1 MARTTDFSSERS
13 AGTSPRPRRS
23 DTDASDSLDS
33 TASSPSSKPRGK
45 SHSEDMEW
53 RHAAIFGA
61 GIALGAMIGAGAAL
75 LFAPQSGEET
85 RELISERAHQFGG
98 RIGDRIDDA
107 RGDLGWYLR
116 RGRRKMRRGAE
127 RGRWAGQDLA
137 DRVRK
142 GW

>member
-1 MARTTDFSSERS
+1 MARTTEYSGTRS
-13 AGTSPRPRRS
+13 AGTPRPRKT
-23 DTDASDSLDS
+23 DTDVSDSLDS
-33 TASSPSSKPRGK
+33 VASSKVRGK
-45 SHSEDMEW
+45 SYSDDMQW

-85 RELISERAHQFGG
+85 RELISERAQRFGG
-98 RIGDRIDDA
+98 RIGERMDDA

-116 RGRRKMRRGAE
+116 RGRRKLRRGAE
-127 RGRWAGQDLA
+127 RGRWAGQDVA

>member
-1 MARTTDFSSERS
+1 MARTTEFSGTRS
-13 AGTSPRPRRS
+13 AGTPRPRKS
-23 DTDASDSLDS
+23 DTDAGDPLDS
-33 TASSPSSKPRGK
+33 VASSKARGK
-45 SHSEDMEW
+45 SYSDDMQW

-85 RELISERAHQFGG
+85 RELISERAQRFGG
-98 RIGDRIDDA
+98 RIGERIDDA

-116 RGRRKMRRGAE
+116 RGRRKLRRGAE
-127 RGRWAGQDLA
+127 RGRWAGQDMA
-137 DRVRK
+137 DRIRK

>member
-1 MARTTDFSSERS
+1 M
-13 AGTSPRPRRS
+13 
-23 DTDASDSLDS
+23 DASDSLDS
-33 TASSPSSKPRGK
+33 TASSPASKPRGK
-45 SHSEDMEW
+45 SYSDDMEW

-75 LFAPQSGEET
+75 LFAPQSGDET
-85 RELISERAHQFGG
+85 RELISERARQFGG

>member
-1 MARTTDFSSERS
+1 MKHMA
-13 AGTSPRPRRS
+13 
-23 DTDASDSLDS
+23 L
-33 TASSPSSKPRGK
+33 
-45 SHSEDMEW
+45 
-53 RHAAIFGA
+53 FGA

-85 RELISERAHQFGG
+85 RELISDRARGFGS

-107 RGDLGWYLR
+107 RGDLGWYMR

>member
-1 MARTTDFSSERS
+1 MARTTEYSGTRS
-13 AGTSPRPRRS
+13 AGTPRPRKS

-33 TASSPSSKPRGK
+33 VESSKARGK
-45 SHSEDMEW
+45 SYSDDMQW

-75 LFAPQSGEET
+75 LLAPQSGEET
-85 RELISERAHQFGG
+85 RELSSERAQRLGG
-98 RIGDRIDDA
+98 RSGERIDDA

-127 RGRWAGQDLA
+127 RGRWAGQDVA

>member
-1 MARTTDFSSERS
+1 MARTTEFSSVRS
-13 AGTSPRPRRS
+13 AGTTPRARQA
-23 DTDASDSLDS
+23 DADANESLDS
-33 TASSPSSKPRGK
+33 GASSKPRGK
-45 SHSEDMEW
+45 SYSESMEIK
-53 RHAAIFGA
+53 HAAIFGA
-61 GIALGAMIGAGAAL
+61 GIAIGALIGAGAAL

-85 RELISERAHQFGG
+85 RELIGERARGFGS

-107 RGDLGWYLR
+107 RGDLGWYMK
-116 RGRRKMRRGAE
+116 RGRRKMHRGAE

>member
-1 MARTTDFSSERS
+1 MARTTEFSGTRS
-13 AGTSPRPRRS
+13 AGTPRPRKT
-23 DTDASDSLDS
+23 DTDASDALDS
-33 TASSPSSKPRGK
+33 VASTRVSGK
-45 SHSEDMEW
+45 SYSDDMQW

-85 RELISERAHQFGG
+85 RDLISERAQRFGG
-98 RIGDRIDDA
+98 RIGERIDDA

-127 RGRWAGQDLA
+127 RGRWAGQDMA

>member
-1 MARTTDFSSERS
+1 MARTTEFSGTRS
-13 AGTSPRPRRS
+13 AGTPRPRKT

-33 TASSPSSKPRGK
+33 VASSRVSGK
-45 SHSEDMEW
+45 SYSDDMQW

-85 RELISERAHQFGG
+85 RELISERAQRMGG
-98 RIGDRIDDA
+98 RIGERIDDA

-116 RGRRKMRRGAE
+116 RGRRKIRRGAE
-127 RGRWAGQDLA
+127 RGRWAGQDVA

>member
-1 MARTTDFSSERS
+1 MARTTEFSSARS
-13 AGTSPRPRRS
+13 TGAPSRARQS
-23 DTDASDSLDS
+23 DVDASDSLDS
-33 TASSPSSKPRGK
+33 VATSKPRGK
-45 SHSEDMEW
+45 SYSDDMQMK
-53 RHAAIFGA
+53 HAAIFGA
-61 GIALGAMIGAGAAL
+61 GIAIGALIGAGAAL

-85 RELISERAHQFGG
+85 REQIGQRARGFGS

-107 RGDLGWYLR
+107 RGDLGWYMK

-137 DRVRK
+137 DRARK